1 MGATHVKLPTFGRS
15 CCTTPSALC
24 FWAATALLIY
34 SAGLLLGTM
43 WPTMRHYSDTLV
55 LAAMS
60 GAVLPQ
66 LLAEPNVALHPN
78 RPRVSPQCGGDG
90 TLESWHL
97 ARRSGPLMG
106 TRNYRR
112 RVGVHRRMA
121 DRRQLRRSRNDV
133 RVRAAG
139 ASSPRA

>member
-43 WPTMRHYSDTLV
+43 WPTMRHYNDTLV

-60 GAVLPQ
+60 GACFLNYWRNRTLHCILTGPVFLLSAVVTALSRAGIWHVDQVL
-66 LLAEPNVALHPN
+66 LWGLVIIAVALAFIVEW
-78 RPRVSPQCGGDG
+78 R
-90 TLESWHL
+90 T
-97 ARRSGPLMG
+97 
-106 TRNYRR
+106 
-112 RVGVHRRMA
+112 VG
-121 DRRQLRRSRNDV
+121 S
-133 RVRAAG
+133 
-139 ASSPRA
+139 